1 MNKVQKNFLAEKSL
15 IKRIKKFYF
24 KFFNR
29 HCLASK
35 IHGKISQKIFTH

>member
-15 IKRIKKFYF
+15 IKRIKN
-24 KFFNR
+24 FNR